1 MSNLDQILDEAM
13 TLSVNEQEM
22 LLKILQGRII
32 ERRRDEIAIDA
43 IESLS
48 EYRSG
53 KLKLQTATEAIADL
67 RSFLQNDQ
75 SDD

>member
-22 LLKILQGRII
+22 LFRILQGRII
-32 ERRRDEIAIDA
+32 ERRRDEIAKDA
-43 IESLS
+43 IASLT